1 MRRTR
6 SIGPDY
12 FEQLYRE
19 KGDPW
24 QFASSPYE
32 QAKYRHSLQA
42 LPKDNYANALEIGC
56 SIGVLTRLLAN
67 RCTALLAVDVSE
79 TALAEAAGRCADAPN
94 VTFARLQIPQ
104 DAVGGRFDLI
114 VLSEVMYYWDLADL
128 ARAAEMLYRV
138 LTPSGDLLLVHY
150 VAETDYPLSG
160 DDATE
165 AMKACLGTRMRPLF
179 THRRELYR
187 LDVWRRSG
195 GEAATVN
202 ATSRRE
208 AALSESPV
216 PTLRR

>member
-6 SIGPDY
+6 SIGPGY
-12 FEQLYRE
+12 FEQLYRD

-42 LPKDNYANALEIGC
+42 LPNDKYASALEVGC
-56 SIGVLTRLLAN
+56 SIGVLTRLLAG

-79 TALAEAAGRCADAPN
+79 TALAEAARRCADAPN

-104 DAVGGRFDLI
+104 DAVEGRFDLI
-114 VLSEVMYYWDLADL
+114 VLSEVVYYWDLADL

-138 LTPSGDLLLVHY
+138 LTPGGDLLLVHY

-165 AMKACLGTRMRPLF
+165 AMLACLGTRMQPLVAN
-179 THRRELYR
+179 RRELYR

-195 GEAATVN
+195 GEAERV
-202 ATSRRE
+202 
-208 AALSESPV
+208 
-216 PTLRR
+216 

>member
-6 SIGPDY
+6 SIGPGY
-12 FEQLYRE
+12 FEQLYRD

-42 LPKDNYANALEIGC
+42 LPKDKYASALEVGC
-56 SIGVLTRLLAN
+56 SIGVLTRLLAG

-79 TALAEAAGRCADAPN
+79 TALAEAARRCADAPN

-104 DAVGGRFDLI
+104 DAVDGRFDLI
-114 VLSEVMYYWDLADL
+114 VLSEV
-128 ARAAEMLYRV
+128 
-138 LTPSGDLLLVHY
+138 VHY
-150 VAETDYPLSG
+150 LAETDYPLSG

-165 AMKACLGTRMRPLF
+165 AMLACLGTRMQPLLAN
-179 THRRELYR
+179 RRELYR

-195 GEAATVN
+195 GEAERV
-202 ATSRRE
+202 
-208 AALSESPV
+208 
-216 PTLRR
+216 